1 MPVSKVASVVV
12 IELDIWRTASVLIR
26 DHGEDAEIMAAQQA
40 DALLAAGDVEGARV
54 FKAIMNAELRRA
66 KRQEGVR
73 VN

>member
-1 MPVSKVASVVV
+1 VV

-26 DHGEDAEIMAAQQA
+26 NHGEDAEMMAARQA

-54 FKAIMNAELRRA
+54 FKAITNAVVELRRA
-66 KRQEGVR
+66 KRQDGEQ